1 MRKAALA
8 SLVFVACGF
17 ATNAQLSV
25 TPRVGIEKAST
36 CVKYNNTS
44 CISPMGSNLSP
55 QVGLRMDYLFNKTHG
70 PFVGVASNRSMVTYE
85 FTNPETGDKEFTASE
100 GDWRLRLEAGYQ
112 VSSKPISLAK
122 KAKQPVANASVAAQ
136 SPCAARKMMLANAAA
151 AAAPKKPVMNVRV
164 QPYAGMAFIPNPQ
177 TAIGTTNRSNETVYQ
192 YNAGNWTSA
201 IITGVNFAFAKGST
215 DKFVIGVQYLAG
227 LGNMSKETLTT
238 PLENKQLTTQLS
250 SSTSVWNVTV
260 GMPLSFSKPKPAV
273 IKSNVEAP
281 AKAAPVK
288 VEAKK
293 PVPAVA
299 PAAAPAKKSCG
310 YYKTRCNRN

>member
-8 SLVFVACGF
+8 GLVFVACGI

-44 CISPMGSNLSP
+44 CISPMGSNFSP
-55 QVGLRMDYLFNKTHG
+55 QVGLRADYLFNKTHG
-70 PFVGVASNRSMVTYE
+70 PFVGASTNRSMVTYA
-85 FTNPETGDKEFTASE
+85 FTNPETGDKEFTASQ

-112 VSSKPISLAK
+112 VSSKPISLGK
-122 KAKQPVANASVAAQ
+122 KATQPAVNASVAAQ
-136 SPCAARKMMLANAAA
+136 NPCAARKMMLANAAA
-151 AAAPKKPVMNVRV
+151 AAAPKKQVMNLRI

-177 TAIGTTNRSNETVYQ
+177 TAIISTNRSNETVYQ

-201 IITGVNFAFAKGST
+201 VITGVNFAFAKGST
-215 DKFVIGVQYLAG
+215 NKFVIGVQYLAG
-227 LGNMSKETLTT
+227 LGNMSEETLTT
-238 PLENKQLTTQLS
+238 ALENKQLNTQLS

-260 GMPLSFSKPKPAV
+260 GMPLSFSRPKTAA
-273 IKSNVEAP
+273 IKSAVEAP
-281 AKAAPVK
+281 AKPQPVK
-288 VEAKK
+288 VEAQK

-299 PAAAPAKKSCG
+299 PAATPTKKSCG
-310 YYKTRCNRN
+310 YYKSRCGKY

>member
-8 SLVFVACGF
+8 SLVFVACGI

-44 CISPMGSNLSP
+44 CISPMGSNFSP
-55 QVGLRMDYLFNKTHG
+55 QVGLRADYLFHKTHG
-70 PFVGVASNRSMVTYE
+70 PFVGVATNRSMVTYA
-85 FTNPETGDKEFTASE
+85 FTNPETGDKEFTASQ

-112 VSSKPISLAK
+112 VSSRPISLGQH
-122 KAKQPVANASVAAQ
+122 AKQPAAKSSVAGQ
-136 SPCAARKMMLANAAA
+136 SPCGARKMMQAAA
-151 AAAPKKPVMNVRV
+151 TAVQKSALNMRI

-177 TAIGTTNRSNETVYQ
+177 TAIISTNRSNETVYQ

-201 IITGVNFAFAKGST
+201 VITGVNFAFAKGST
-215 DKFVIGVQYLAG
+215 NKFVIGVQYLAG
-227 LGNMSKETLTT
+227 LGNMSEETLTT
-238 PLENKQLTTQLS
+238 PLETKQLTTQLS

-260 GMPLSFSKPKPAV
+260 GMPLSFSKPKTAA
-273 IKSNVEAP
+273 IKSTVEVP
-281 AKAAPVK
+281 AKATPVK

-299 PAAAPAKKSCG
+299 PAATPAKKSCG
-310 YYKTRCNRN
+310 YYKTRCGKY